1 MITIDPETKEVTY
14 NPEFYVM
21 KHYAHFIKEGAKV
34 LEGSGHWNMSAMAFK
49 NPDGEIIVTVQNTLD
64 RARVFTFEGEGKS
77 FSAELAPHSMNTFAL

>member
-1 MITIDPETKEVTY
+1 
-14 NPEFYVM
+14 
-21 KHYAHFIKEGAKV
+21 
-34 LEGSGHWNMSAMAFK
+34 MSAMAFK